1 MDDTTAWEAVQYVAD
16 ALEDAG
22 HEVGFRWSDDGDE
35 AYVEVTIHEQEFVL
49 RLTQKSE

>member
-1 MDDTTAWEAVQYVAD
+1 MSDIAVWEAMQYVAD

-22 HEVGFRWSDDGDE
+22 HEVGFRWSEGE

-49 RLTQKSE
+49 RLTRKEG